1 MQMRPHIIKS
11 VKGKRWSFKHRSMK
25 RGGRWSACGVTLL
38 LAQVTTR
45 RALPGDMRKAK
56 MHSIR
61 KK

>member
-1 MQMRPHIIKS
+1 MKS